1 MFKKWLKKRMYQYAY
16 CFARTKQKVYFI
28 NYLKKYIQKHI
39 KYRSIHDEEYNA
51 LTRRDDNH
59 DVIVQSLKKNTEMLI
74 KYMYQS
80 TRNIYDQKKKFQA
93 NRLFSCEHYVD
104 DTVQQYGSDL
114 DPTVLRDLVTFSL
127 DFQNVFTKSDL
138 TAKTKLQEHW
148 CMRLPVY
155 IICLTLVLV
164 LRWLENAQD
173 HMFLVVLVYI
183 MSIWLVFLR
192 FHQSVSADTKKLSS
206 ELYTEYK
213 NKLLISL
220 AEE

>member
-1 MFKKWLKKRMYQYAY
+1 MYQYAY
-16 CFARTKQKVYFI
+16 RFARTKQKVYFI
-28 NYLKKYIQKHI
+28 NYLKKYIRKHI

-51 LTRRDDNH
+51 LTCFDD
-59 DVIVQSLKKNTEMLI
+59 DIIRSLKASTDMLI
-74 KYMYQS
+74 DYLYQS
-80 TRNIYDQKKKFQA
+80 TRNIYDQKKKFQSS
-93 NRLFSCEHYVD
+93 RLFSSEYYINN
-104 DTVQQYGSDL
+104 TVQQYGSEL
-114 DPTVLRDLVTFSL
+114 DPKVLRDLVTFSL
-127 DFQNVFTKSDL
+127 DFQTVFAKSDL

-155 IICLTLVLV
+155 IVCLTLVLV

-173 HMFLVVLVYI
+173 HMFLVVLVYV

-206 ELYTEYK
+206 ELYSEYK